1 MANIM
6 RGAGKQLPG
15 CPSAGALLGYT
26 LLEMLVV
33 LAIVAL
39 ATALA
44 APSGYRMIRVWQEA
58 AQVDEVIDQ
67 LQRLPGVV
75 RASGNVLVWNGDAD
89 TAPLELP
96 EGWVLTLNPALQV
109 LANGMCAQAQGQLH
123 TARQVIELAI
133 EAPFCR
139 VRRE

>member
-1 MANIM
+1 M
-6 RGAGKQLPG
+6 RGTGKWLPG
-15 CPSAGALLGYT
+15 CPSAGVLPGYT

-58 AQVDEVIDQ
+58 AQVDGVIDQ
-67 LQRLPGVV
+67 LQRLPGTV
-75 RASGNVLVWNGDAD
+75 RASGNVLVWDGDAD
-89 TAPLELP
+89 AAPLELP
-96 EGWVLTLNPALQV
+96 DGWTLTLNPALQV
-109 LANGMCAQAQGQLH
+109 LANGMCTQTQGQLH
-123 TARQVIELAI
+123 TARQVVELVI